1 MSDYEKIKLKNGETR
16 YRKFVSLGTVA
27 GKRKAT
33 RITAKTLKELRQK
46 EAELQLNIKNVVSNK
61 SMSLLQAYDL
71 YLSQC
76 RKTQSKATIAQKV
89 TVRNKITA
97 IDMPIKKL
105 NVATIKL
112 FFEGMS
118 DLSDSAISAYENVF
132 DTFLHWCVKKELI
145 DSDPMSSYDKH
156 KRDRREMTFL
166 TESEFWKMWKYAYDQ
181 YKLALIVL
189 FYTGLRKSELCGL
202 KRSDLINGEIHI
214 QRTVVAGSVRENKF
228 KTKNAKRIVPV
239 PGFLIYDLEH
249 VLRDDVLVFKTF
261 YTDLNYETAR
271 LVSLKVVK
279 PFRVHDLRHSYA
291 AMMINKGADIYTL
304 SRVMGH
310 GSITITTDTYG
321 HLYDDK
327 RRALMQLFD

>member
-61 SMSLLQAYDL
+61 SMSLIQAYDL

-112 FFEGMS
+112 FFDSMD
-118 DLSDSAISAYENVF
+118 DLSDSALSAYENVF
-132 DTFLHWCVKKELI
+132 DTFLH
-145 DSDPMSSYDKH
+145 
-156 KRDRREMTFL
+156 
-166 TESEFWKMWKYAYDQ
+166 
-181 YKLALIVL
+181 
-189 FYTGLRKSELCGL
+189 
-202 KRSDLINGEIHI
+202 
-214 QRTVVAGSVRENKF
+214 
-228 KTKNAKRIVPV
+228 
-239 PGFLIYDLEH
+239 
-249 VLRDDVLVFKTF
+249 LV
-261 YTDLNYETAR
+261 
-271 LVSLKVVK
+271 
-279 PFRVHDLRHSYA
+279 
-291 AMMINKGADIYTL
+291 
-304 SRVMGH
+304 
-310 GSITITTDTYG
+310 
-321 HLYDDK
+321 
-327 RRALMQLFD
+327 